1 MFIYIYI
8 YWLLNILKIST
19 HPILP
24 RYLLIYTFI
33 DLLYHINVSHFSSVR
48 KMNCFSMVE
57 YLASRK
63 CIKNNIPQHKECEKF
78 PKKKYSLLITVLFT
92 LLPTIMVHWNKHAY
106 LEHFYQGTTSRFH
119 ILHFFKGRR
128 VSAAFCSDDVQSCA
142 QVFGYC
148 PVVCAP
154 MQRGAKQETKMPWN
168 MIQMMYTSTVSRI
181 RFQKCMSDS
190 EGCTGLLGTR
200 DVLSGLSLDWFIWF
214 YMTSRASSKYIRKS

>member
-1 MFIYIYI
+1 
-8 YWLLNILKIST
+8 
-19 HPILP
+19 
-24 RYLLIYTFI
+24 
-33 DLLYHINVSHFSSVR
+33 
-48 KMNCFSMVE
+48 
-57 YLASRK
+57 
-63 CIKNNIPQHKECEKF
+63 
-78 PKKKYSLLITVLFT
+78 
-92 LLPTIMVHWNKHAY
+92 MVHWNNMPIWRLNLTHY
-106 LEHFYQGTTSRFH
+106 YQGTTSRFH

-168 MIQMMYTSTVSRI
+168 KMLWNMIQMMYTSTVSCI

-214 YMTSRASSKYIRKS
+214 YMTSRASFKYQEELIFHPG